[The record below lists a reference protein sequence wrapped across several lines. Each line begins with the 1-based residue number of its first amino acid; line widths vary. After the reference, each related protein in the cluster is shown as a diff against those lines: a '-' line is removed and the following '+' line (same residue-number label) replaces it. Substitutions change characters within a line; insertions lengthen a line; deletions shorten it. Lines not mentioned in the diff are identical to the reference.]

1 MKPIFEVKAMT
12 ITYVLYQPLNF
23 KYVQQDLIQRELI
36 INYVQLNNLNST
48 WHNLINNI
56 NKHYINNKNKI
67 INSFANKHKT
77 NNAIIVSAEK

>member
-1 MKPIFEVKAMT
+1 MT

-56 NKHYINNKNKI
+56 NKHYINNKNKT

-77 NNAIIVSAEK
+77 NNAIIVPAEK